1 MHDITIRKDARRAL
15 SPRDGLLMKI
25 TVLCGGFSHEREV
38 SLSSGTL
45 IAAALLRRGH
55 EVCAVDLYTGLA
67 PDGSVADFSR
77 RSIEPYRVSPA
88 IPDLDALARDS
99 GRGRLR
105 IAPNV
110 AALCHEADAVFVA
123 LHGDVGENGQLQAF
137 LDMEGIRYTGSGYAG
152 SLLAMDKDLSKQV
165 LTRAGVTTPPW
176 LYADLTEGVEDVAD
190 RIETTVGYPLVI
202 KPCTGGSSV
211 GVSMPES
218 RDDLLAALKSAA
230 RYETTV
236 LAERRITGRELTVSI
251 LGGRVLP
258 VVEIIPKSGFYD
270 YENKYQAGMTDEIC
284 PAPLTETEVAA
295 LSDATTR
302 GFTALRLHGYARF
315 DFILDADGTPW
326 CLEANT
332 LPGMTPTS
340 LLPQAAAAVG
350 IGYDELCERM
360 IMMALEP

>member
-1 MHDITIRKDARRAL
+1 
-15 SPRDGLLMKI
+15 MKI

-38 SLSSGTL
+38 SLSSGSL

-55 EVCAVDLYTGLA
+55 EVCAVDLYTGLS
-67 PDGSVADFSR
+67 PDGGVADFSR
-77 RSIEPYRVSPA
+77 KSIEPYCVSTA
-88 IPDLDALARDS
+88 IPDLDALAEAS

-110 AALCHEADAVFVA
+110 PALIHEADAVFVA
-123 LHGDVGENGQLQAF
+123 LHGDVGEDGRLQAF
-137 LDMEGIRYTGSGYAG
+137 LEMEGIRYTGSGYAG
-152 SLLAMDKDLSKQV
+152 SLLAMDKDLAKQV
-165 LTRAGVTTPPW
+165 LTRAGVITPPW
-176 LYADLTEGVEDVAD
+176 LYADLTESIDAVAD
-190 RIETTVGYPLVI
+190 RIEATVGYPLVI
-202 KPCTGGSSV
+202 KPCSGGSSV
-211 GVSMPES
+211 GVSMPEN
-218 RDDLLAALKSAA
+218 REELLTSLKNAA
-230 RYETTV
+230 RYENTV

-258 VVEIIPKSGFYD
+258 AVEIIPKSGFYD
-270 YENKYQAGMTDEIC
+270 YENKYQAGMTEEIC
-284 PAPLTETEVAA
+284 PAPLTDAEVAA
-295 LSDATTR
+295 LEDATSR
-302 GFTALRLHGYARF
+302 GFEALRLGGYARF

-360 IMMALEP
+360 IMMALK